1 MHRGGN
7 LGDRLIIE
15 LTISPISGPGAG
27 PQREPVSASA
37 SLPTAASAFSTR
49 LVALL
54 DRASGCRERRPA
66 GRDSKHYLSS
76 FGPIEF
82 ELELGIDHI
91 QEGFE
96 IGASRLDIQAVA
108 IADSTDAFRN
118 CSVISMPKPNDFGAR
133 NDDQVREV
141 GDDSD
146 QVGEQIS
153 RPAAPLQDRPP

>member
-1 MHRGGN
+1 M
-7 LGDRLIIE
+7 
-15 LTISPISGPGAG
+15 
-27 PQREPVSASA
+27 
-37 SLPTAASAFSTR
+37 AASAFSTR

-54 DRASGCRERRPA
+54 TAPGCRERRPLTH
-66 GRDSKHYLSS
+66 RSTSLVRL
-76 FGPIEF
+76 IEF

-118 CSVISMPKPNDFGAR
+118 CSVISMSKPNDFGAR

-146 QVGEQIS
+146 QVREQIS
-153 RPAAPLQDRPP
+153 DQQLLFRIDRLNLRGEELRSGSQTKTFH